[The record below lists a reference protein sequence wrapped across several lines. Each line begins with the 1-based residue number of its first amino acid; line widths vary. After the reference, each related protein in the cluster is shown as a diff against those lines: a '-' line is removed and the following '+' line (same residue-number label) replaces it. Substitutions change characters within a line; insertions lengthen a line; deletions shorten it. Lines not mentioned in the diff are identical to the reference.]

1 MTRTK
6 VYHCRW
12 CDKELI
18 GYKPC
23 HDHEYNCALNPRKM
37 KGGEAFEP
45 VNVAEIAEEETTG
58 FAPMPDDPGT
68 GDVPA
73 EETAEMPSPEEDPQ
87 LDAVDDLANLI
98 DARIGFRWSQMESRL
113 NEQFAKRDQEY
124 GQQFKDAIASLP
136 GIIQQ
141 SVVNYLS
148 GQAGGGNGAG
158 ELSDVPPATPPL
170 ENVTQPVAT
179 NPPNSGINV
188 LGMNFDWRELALEYL
203 KAKGKGNPAT
213 GLINIFMGQN
223 KQKTRPTDSKYFT
236 RGMGLAQGVLR
247 MKNIDSTAMALA
259 LKSQAEQMLKEG
271 ISPQQRDLYIG
282 QKSLCDAFLDGL
294 NLQKAAD
301 QVHGGEGA

>member
-1 MTRTK
+1 MTKTK
-6 VYHCRW
+6 SYHCRW
-12 CDKELI
+12 CDKELY

-45 VNVAEIAEEETTG
+45 VNVAEIAEEVTTG
-58 FAPMPDDPGT
+58 FAPIPDDPGT
-68 GDVPA
+68 GDMPA
-73 EETAEMPSPEEDPQ
+73 EETAETPSPGEDPQ
-87 LDAVDDLANLI
+87 LDAVDGLANLI

-141 SVVNYLS
+141 SVVSYLS
-148 GQAGGGNGAG
+148 GQAGGGNGSG

-170 ENVTQPVAT
+170 ENVTHPVAT

-223 KQKTRPTDSKYFT
+223 KQKARPTDSKYFT

-294 NLQKAAD
+294 NLQKAVD
-301 QVHGGEGA
+301 QTQGGEGA